1 MQDGS
6 KRVRVGNSGKPLTVE
21 EGRKREEL
29 EATRECDLNVVC
41 MFFLGQPF
49 PEDNDFCFFLN
60 ITSTILKLYSF

>member
-1 MQDGS
+1 MQNGS
-6 KRVRVGNSGKPLTVE
+6 TRVGVGNRGKPLIVE

-49 PEDNDFCFFLN
+49 PEHNNLFFSLAKHPQ
-60 ITSTILKLYSF
+60 S